1 MKIISL
7 ETTPFYQLES
17 LNRGVWTFT
26 SFLSDSK
33 EFIFLNDHLDRLIT
47 GADYLFPKYK
57 WKESKALILEFLK
70 TEFVP
75 SHYFR
80 LSIVED
86 TLLFSKKPHT
96 PKAPYVNLGNATSK
110 KADSILPAF
119 VKNPNYLVAEME
131 LLIAQ
136 KRKLDDVVFFDQ
148 MGNVTEASTSNIF
161 AVLDEKTI
169 LTPKTSSMVLD
180 GITRKK
186 LIELLR
192 REGLSVIL
200 ADISKSEL
208 ESSKEIWLTNAIQG
222 IRLVDQY
229 EKISFVKEKNLYQNV
244 CLKFGRFGEKFNY
257 E

>member
-33 EFIFLNDHLDRLIT
+33 EFIFLNDHLDRLIL
-47 GADYLFPKYK
+47 GADYLFPKHK
-57 WKESKALILEFLK
+57 WKESKALMLEFLEK
-70 TEFVP
+70 EFVS

-80 LSIVED
+80 MSIVDD
-86 TLLFSKKPHT
+86 TLLFSKRPHVPKP
-96 PKAPYVNLGNATSK
+96 PYVNLANATSK
-110 KADSILPAF
+110 KAPTLIPSF
-119 VKNPNYLVAEME
+119 VKNPNYLVADME
-131 LLIAQ
+131 IREAQ

-148 MGNVTEASTSNIF
+148 MGNATEASTSNIF
-161 AVLDEKTI
+161 AVLDDKTI
-169 LTPKTSSMVLD
+169 LTPKISSMVLD

-186 LIELLR
+186 LIEFLR
-192 REGLSVIL
+192 REGLSLIE

-208 ESSKEIWLTNAIQG
+208 ESSREIWLTNAIQG

-229 EKISFVKEKNLYQNV
+229 EKISFIKEKNLYQNV
-244 CLKFGRFGEKFNY
+244 CLKFGRFGEKY
-257 E
+257 HE